1 MTVSLYLSFQNQKS
15 VTFFND
21 NNDTCRDEKA
31 SASKLVVLKSLHKTS
46 SVIFYNDLNLKLALN
61 IHDMGFEINSPSITK
76 GYLFLSRSARRTTKS
91 LGLFSKINT
100 NGRWIFVL
108 SEVEV
113 SEIKPL
119 LIKAWTKYK
128 MLNILIFLINIS
140 HEKFVLASF
149 NPFELNGRKRGK
161 FFIQNINHE
170 TIDVILNYSLGM
182 LDKKIKNLHGF
193 GLDFGMFPS
202 ETTASP
208 VYDSNKTFV
217 KYEDLDGKM
226 AEMFGQYMN
235 AKINYILPPDNY
247 EIGFRLPNKTFTG
260 SIGLVEYGHVDMACN
275 CRLLLYQ
282 DTENCA
288 YLNPID
294 VINMRYMVPK
304 QNATAIKLQFSILQ
318 MFSFKVRCLFFIVVV
333 TMMCFWFLIDGFS
346 FVILQTD
353 EKNFAFIDMIFY
365 TVSVLSYVAIPGKK
379 FRKNHNRII
388 LAFLLMFAIIMCSIF
403 QGAVTSCLS
412 NSGKFSDINTME
424 ELIHSDLK
432 LIALVI
438 VKSEKL

>member
-1 MTVSLYLSFQNQKS
+1 MTVIISFQNQKS
-15 VTFFND
+15 VTLFND
-21 NNDTCRDEKA
+21 NNHINRDEKA
-31 SASKLVVLKSLHKTS
+31 SATEQVVLKSLHKTA
-46 SVIFYNDLNLKLALN
+46 SVIFYNDLNLKLASN
-61 IHDMGFEINSPSITK
+61 IHDMGFEIDSPSITK
-76 GYLFLSRSARRTTKS
+76 GYLFLSRSARRTTES

-100 NGRWIFVL
+100 NGRWTFVL
-108 SEVEV
+108 SDVEV

-119 LIKAWTKYK
+119 LIKAWSKYK
-128 MLNILIFLINIS
+128 MLNILILLINKS
-140 HEKFVLASF
+140 HKKFVLASF
-149 NPFELNGRKRGK
+149 NPFELNGRERGN

-170 TIDVILNYSLGM
+170 TIDVILNYSSGM
-182 LDKKIKNLHGF
+182 LDKKIKNLDGF
-193 GLDFGMFPS
+193 GLNFSMFPS

-217 KYEDLDGKM
+217 KYENLDGNM
-226 AEMFGQYMN
+226 AEMFAQYMN

-260 SIGLVEYGHVDMACN
+260 SIGQVEYGHVDMACN

-304 QNATAIKLQFSILQ
+304 QNATAIKLQFSLLQ

-333 TMMCFWFLIDGFS
+333 TMMCFWFLMDGVS
-346 FVILQTD
+346 FVILQS
-353 EKNFAFIDMIFY
+353 ELKKFAFIDMIFY
-365 TVSVLSYVAIPGKK
+365 TVSVLSYVPVPDKK
-379 FRKNHNRII
+379 FRKNHNRLI
-388 LAFLLMFAIIMCSIF
+388 LSSLLMFAIIMCSIF

-412 NSGKFSDINTME
+412 NPGKFSDINTME

-438 VKSEKL
+438 VKGEKN